1 MRDSG
6 PSGPVTF
13 LFSDIEGSTE
23 RWERDP
29 AAMAAAL
36 ARHNELLRSAIETHA
51 GYVFKVVGD
60 AFCAA
65 FAGAP
70 DAVAAALGAQ
80 RALAAEDFSAVGG
93 LRVRI
98 ALHTGHAHER
108 DGDYLGPTLNRIARL
123 VAIGHGGQILI
134 SGVTA
139 KLLQDEVPADSVLRD
154 LGAHRLKD
162 LARPE
167 HVFALAAPD
176 LLDKFP
182 PLRSLDYFPNNLPQ
196 QLTSFV
202 GRAGAVAEI
211 EALLQDHRLVT
222 IAGTGGAGK
231 TRCAIQAGADLLERF
246 ADGVWMVELAP
257 ISDPALVA
265 TAIAQVLG
273 VRDVGSEDLVATLV
287 THLEQRQLLLILE
300 NCEHVIDEARRVVA
314 AMLRAC
320 PGVRLLATSR
330 EALGIAGER
339 IFRIPS
345 LDLQDAVD
353 LFVDRARAIEAQ
365 FELTDE
371 NAPFVTEICR
381 RLDGIP
387 LAVELAAARIKLLSP
402 RQLTQRLDARFRLL
416 TGGDKSVLPR
426 QQTLRATIDWSFD
439 LLEERARAM
448 LRKLSIFAGGWTLE
462 AAASVCAGEADEWE
476 SLELLASLVDKSLV
490 AVEPAGEERRYDLLV
505 SIREYGRERLAERG
519 EVEATATQH
528 ARFYADFVQALA
540 PLVAELEDAQWRTL
554 LASELDN
561 VRAAIDW
568 TVVQGHDPA
577 VGLQLLADIEWPERI
592 VPPHEAVRWCD
603 AALAREDA
611 MPSDLVHAR
620 LLRHG
625 VILGWLTGR
634 ATADRERHAL
644 RAVDVARRSG
654 DADEIARALGNL
666 GAIYGTAGRFDDAER
681 RFAQASQTSERL
693 SRLATNAVLRMW
705 AVSNLQGGD
714 LENARRRFSEV
725 ASLERPGSEAHASAL
740 LNLGELEYAAGN
752 VEAAR
757 DAARRA
763 RASYAS
769 LNSVYTA
776 LVLSNLAAYA
786 MEAGDLDEARAN
798 LRDALELQQ
807 KTTGDRWLASLI
819 QHHALLGALVADHE
833 RAVPLAGFSEALYA
847 ARGEARQFTERRGHE
862 RLMAALAEALSAD
875 EIASRLELG
884 ARLTKQ
890 EALARALAIYGEHVR
905 E

>member
-1 MRDSG
+1 MRGSG

-13 LFSDIEGSTE
+13 LFTDIEGSTE

-36 ARHNELLRSAIETHA
+36 ARHNELLRDAIETHG
-51 GYVFKVVGD
+51 GYVFKLVGD

-65 FAGAP
+65 FGAAP
-70 DAVAAALGAQ
+70 DAVTAALLAQ

-139 KLLQDEVPADSVLRD
+139 KMLQDAVPAGIVLRD

-167 HVFALAAPD
+167 HVFQLAAPD

-202 GRAGAVAEI
+202 GRTGAVAEI
-211 EALLQDHRLVT
+211 KALLDDHRLVT
-222 IAGTGGAGK
+222 LAGTGGAGK
-231 TRCAIQAGADLLERF
+231 TRCAIQTGADLLDRY

-257 ISDPALVA
+257 ISDPTLVA
-265 TAIAQVLG
+265 NAIAQVLG
-273 VRDVGSEDLVATLV
+273 VRDVRGEDLLATLA
-287 THLEQRQLLLILE
+287 THLEQRQLLMILD
-300 NCEHVIDEARRVVA
+300 NCEHVIDEARRIA
-314 AMLRAC
+314 AAILRAC
-320 PGVRLLATSR
+320 AGVRVLATSR

-339 IFRIPS
+339 VFRMPS
-345 LDLQDAVD
+345 LETHDAVD
-353 LFVDRARAIEAQ
+353 LFVDRARAIDAQ
-365 FELTDE
+365 FELADE

-402 RQLTQRLDARFRLL
+402 RQLTQRLNERFRLL
-416 TGGDKSVLPR
+416 TAGDKSVLPR
-426 QQTLRATIDWSFD
+426 QQTLRATIDWSVD
-439 LLEERARAM
+439 LLDERARAL

-462 AAASVCAGEADEWE
+462 AAASICSGETDEWE

-490 AVEPAGEERRYDLLV
+490 VVEPAGEERRYDMLV
-505 SIREYGRERLAERG
+505 SIREYGRERLAEAG
-519 EVEATATQH
+519 ETEATAARH
-528 ARFYADFVQALA
+528 ACFYAAFVRALA
-540 PLVAELEDAQWRTL
+540 PLVADLEDARWRTL
-554 LASELDN
+554 LGSELDN

-568 TVVQGHDPA
+568 TVVQGHDRA
-577 VGLQLLADIEWPERI
+577 VGLQFLADIEWPERI
-592 VPPHEAVRWCD
+592 VTPHEAVRWYD
-603 AALAREDA
+603 TALAREDA

-634 ATADRERHAL
+634 ATADRERLAL

-654 DADEIARALGNL
+654 DTDETARALANL

-681 RFAQASQTSERL
+681 CFMQASETSDRL
-693 SRLATNAVLRMW
+693 SRLATNAVIRMW

-714 LENARRRFSEV
+714 LENARRRFSQV
-725 ASLERPGSEAHASAL
+725 ARLERPGSEAHASAL
-740 LNLGELEYAAGN
+740 LNLGELEYAAGD

-763 RASYAS
+763 RDSYAS
-769 LNSVYTA
+769 LNSIYTA
-776 LVLSNLAAYA
+776 LVLANLAAYA
-786 MEAGDLDEARAN
+786 LEAGDLDEARAN
-798 LRDALELQQ
+798 LRDALVLQQ
-807 KTTGDRWLASLI
+807 STAGDRWLASLI
-819 QHHALLGALVADHE
+819 QHHALLGALVSNHD
-833 RAVPLAGFSEALYA
+833 RAVSLAGFSEALYVA
-847 ARGEARQFTERRGHE
+847 SGEARQYTERRGHE
-862 RLMAALAEALSAD
+862 RLMASLATALSAE
-875 EIASRLELG
+875 EIASGLELG

-890 EALARALAIYGEHVR
+890 EALACALAIYGEHVG